1 MTLFLMQSLEIGDSW
16 SKDLCVYLQAS
27 TYCFILNFTIGIY
40 NVKKKQLI
48 KSLLEKPPIS

>member
-1 MTLFLMQSLEIGDSW
+1 MQSLEIGDSW